1 MWTQMS
7 ELKKNM
13 TWYMYYLVRFIF
25 YVRFFALRIFKYK
38 SVFFDWWHWP
48 RLLISD
54 LKIGP
59 VSQTSETTKVFYHPA
74 DICIYFIA
82 SIVQQI
88 SRIKKEPYYMA

>member
-1 MWTQMS
+1 
-7 ELKKNM
+7 
-13 TWYMYYLVRFIF
+13 MYYLVRFIF

-48 RLLISD
+48 RLLVSD

-74 DICIYFIA
+74 DIYVYILLL
-82 SIVQQI
+82 Q
-88 SRIKKEPYYMA
+88 

>member
-1 MWTQMS
+1 MWTEMS
-7 ELKKNM
+7 ELKKKM

-38 SVFFDWWHWP
+38 SGFFDWWHWS

-74 DICIYFIA
+74 DIYVYILLL
-82 SIVQQI
+82 Q
-88 SRIKKEPYYMA
+88 